1 MSKIIEKVTQAVEPV
16 ITAHG
21 CELVDAE
28 YVKEQG
34 QNYLRLY
41 LDRQPGGID
50 LQTISELTEPVSNLL
65 DEIKPDPFPEP
76 YVLEM
81 SSPGLER
88 PIKTAKDWERAK
100 GAFIHVGLY
109 QKIAGSKTF
118 EGILV
123 DYDDDQ
129 LTLAVKQ
136 GSQERQIDIPRK
148 KLAQIRFAVE
158 L

>member
-1 MSKIIEKVTQAVEPV
+1 MSKIIEKVTQAVEPFV
-16 ITAHG
+16 VAHG

-50 LQTISELTEPVSNLL
+50 LKTISDLTEPISTLL

-88 PIKTAKDWERAK
+88 PIKTARDWERAK
-100 GAFIHVGLY
+100 GKYIHVGLY

-118 EGILV
+118 EGTLI
-123 DYDDDQ
+123 DYDADQ
-129 LTLAVKQ
+129 LVLAVKQ
-136 GSQERQIDIPRK
+136 GNRQQQIKLPRK
-148 KLAQIRFAVE
+148 KLAQIRFAIE

>member
-1 MSKIIEKVTQAVEPV
+1 MSKIIERVTQAVEPI
-16 ITAHG
+16 ITEHG

-41 LDRQPGGID
+41 LNRQPGGID
-50 LQTISELTEPVSNLL
+50 LQTISDLTEPVSNLL

-88 PIKTAKDWERAK
+88 PIKTERDWERAK
-100 GAFIHVGLY
+100 GEYIHVGLY

-118 EGILV
+118 EGTLL
-123 DYDDDQ
+123 DYDDEQ

-136 GSQERQIDIPRK
+136 AGQTQQIEIPRK